1 MSERSAPGRGSGAPH
16 PDAGLEAATKNEVQ
30 HLPSDSPVRFVTPDG
45 ELAPRAERNGYEFPS
60 EKLLLSAYRA
70 MVVGRRFNTEATA
83 LTKMGRLAVYPS
95 SRGQEACQVGGVVVL
110 DERDWLFPT
119 YRDTVALISRGIDP
133 VEALGLLRGDWHC
146 GYDPMATRTA
156 PQCTPLATHMPH
168 AVGLAY
174 AARRRGEDLV
184 AMVYVGDGGTSEG
197 DFHEALNFAAVFNAP
212 VVFLVQNNRY
222 AISVPLSRQSAAPSL
237 AHKGVGYGIR
247 SEQVDGNDAVAVVSV
262 LSDAVAFA
270 RTGRGPVLVEAHTYR
285 MDAHTNADPVGR
297 YRDASEA
304 EEWIERDP
312 MTRLEAYLSAA
323 GVLTDSDIKAANDA
337 AEDFATGMRPQLNA
351 NPEVHPL
358 EIFDYVF
365 AEPTPQLREQRSQL
379 EAELAQ
385 EA

>member
-1 MSERSAPGRGSGAPH
+1 MPMGNEEKPQSEGGAR
-16 PDAGLEAATKNEVQ
+16 L
-30 HLPSDSPVRFVTPDG
+30 LPSTSPVRFLGTDG
-45 ELAPRAERNGYEFPS
+45 GLVPADERGDYEFPAD
-60 EKLLLSAYRA
+60 ELLVTAYRE
-70 MVVGRRFNTEATA
+70 MVVGRRFNAEATA

-110 DERDWLFPT
+110 EESDWLFPT

-133 VEALGLLRGDWHC
+133 VDALGLLRGDWHC

-174 AARRRGEDLV
+174 AARRRGENLV

-222 AISVPLSRQSAAPSL
+222 AISVPLSRQTAAPSL
-237 AHKGVGYGIR
+237 SHKGVGYGIR
-247 SEQVDGNDAVAVVSV
+247 SEQVDGNDTVAVLSV
-262 LSDAVAFA
+262 LSEAVASA
-270 RTGRGPVLVEAHTYR
+270 RAGNGPVLVEAHTYR

-297 YRDASEA
+297 YRDEAEA
-304 EEWIERDP
+304 EEWAPRDP
-312 MTRLEAYLSAA
+312 LPRLETYLANA
-323 GVLTDSDIKAANDA
+323 GVLTEDDIKAANHA
-337 AEDFATGMRPQLNA
+337 AEEYVAGMRTRLNA
-351 NPEVHPL
+351 DPVVDPL
-358 EIFDYVF
+358 EMFEHVF
-365 AEPTPQLREQRSQL
+365 AEPTPQLRQQRSLL
-379 EAELAQ
+379 EAELSQ